1 MQYTFA
7 VNVSKL
13 TIIPTLYVYYA
24 GEVHEAGPGDE
35 GGEKAEKVQISLPGG
50 HI

>member
-7 VNVSKL
+7 VNFDTLS
-13 TIIPTLYVYYA
+13 IISTLCMYFA